1 MIEIF
6 LYFEKHIKNIKN
18 INATI
23 INLRERDIKGLALSI
38 IILLVIKAE
47 DHNVAKVR
55 GIKLKMKITHYLLWL
70 FCNIILVLV

>member
-23 INLRERDIKGLALSI
+23 INLKERDIKGLAFSI

-55 GIKLKMKITHYLLWL
+55 GIILKMKITHYL
-70 FCNIILVLV
+70 

>member
-1 MIEIF
+1 M
-6 LYFEKHIKNIKN
+6 
-18 INATI
+18 
-23 INLRERDIKGLALSI
+23 ERDIKGLALST

>member
-6 LYFEKHIKNIKN
+6 LYFEKHMKNIKN

-23 INLRERDIKGLALSI
+23 MNLKERDIKGLALSI

-55 GIKLKMKITHYLLWL
+55 GIKLKMKITHYL
-70 FCNIILVLV
+70 

>member
-1 MIEIF
+1 LIEIF

-23 INLRERDIKGLALSI
+23 INLRERDIKGLALST

-55 GIKLKMKITHYLLWL
+55 DIKLKMKITHYL
-70 FCNIILVLV
+70 

>member
-23 INLRERDIKGLALSI
+23 MNLKERDIKGLALSI

-55 GIKLKMKITHYLLWL
+55 GIKLKMKITHYL
-70 FCNIILVLV
+70 

>member
-6 LYFEKHIKNIKN
+6 LYFEKHVKNIKN

-23 INLRERDIKGLALSI
+23 INLRERDIKGLALST

-55 GIKLKMKITHYLLWL
+55 GIKLKMKITHYL
-70 FCNIILVLV
+70 

>member
-1 MIEIF
+1 MF
-6 LYFEKHIKNIKN
+6 LYFEKLMKNIKN

-55 GIKLKMKITHYLLWL
+55 AIKLKMKITHYL
-70 FCNIILVLV
+70 

>member
-1 MIEIF
+1 LIEIF

-23 INLRERDIKGLALSI
+23 INLRERDIKGLALST

-55 GIKLKMKITHYLLWL
+55 GIILKMKITHYL
-70 FCNIILVLV
+70 

>member
-23 INLRERDIKGLALSI
+23 INLRERDIKGLALST

-47 DHNVAKVR
+47 DHNVTKVR
-55 GIKLKMKITHYLLWL
+55 GIKLKMKKTHYL
-70 FCNIILVLV
+70 

>member
-23 INLRERDIKGLALSI
+23 INLRERDIKGLALST

-55 GIKLKMKITHYLLWL
+55 DIKLKMKITHYL
-70 FCNIILVLV
+70 

>member
-6 LYFEKHIKNIKN
+6 LFFEKHMKNIKN

-23 INLRERDIKGLALSI
+23 INLRERDIKGLALST

-55 GIKLKMKITHYLLWL
+55 GIKLKMKITHYL
-70 FCNIILVLV
+70 

>member
-1 MIEIF
+1 M
-6 LYFEKHIKNIKN
+6 KNIKN

-23 INLRERDIKGLALSI
+23 MNLKERDIKGLALSI

-55 GIKLKMKITHYLLWL
+55 GIKLKMKITHYLKWL
-70 FCNIILVLV
+70 FCNIILALV